1 MALKIFLDANVILDF
16 VLKRKNYEDVKLIFE
31 LEEKR
36 NIKLFISSSILHIIG
51 YWLTK
56 YLGAVVAKTTILK
69 LLEHIK
75 VIDGK
80 HESALEA
87 LKSDFIDIEDALQY
101 FIALN
106 HKMDYLLSFD
116 VDFQKFNSK
125 KLPIVDIKKFNTLVT

>member
-31 LEEKR
+31 QEEKG
-36 NIKLFISSSILHIIG
+36 NIKLFIGSSILHIIG

-75 VIDGK
+75 VIDGN
-80 HESALEA
+80 HESVLDALE
-87 LKSDFIDIEDALQY
+87 SDFKDIEDALQY
-101 FIALN
+101 FTALH

-125 KLPIVDIKKFNTLVT
+125 KLPIVDVKKFNTLVT

>member
-31 LEEKR
+31 QEEKG
-36 NIKLFISSSILHIIG
+36 NIKLFIGSSILHIIG

-75 VIDGK
+75 VVDGNR
-80 HESALEA
+80 EIALDA
-87 LKSDFIDIEDALQY
+87 LQSNFIDIEDALQY
-101 FIALN
+101 FTALH
-106 HKMDYLLSFD
+106 HKLDYLLSFD
-116 VDFQKFNSK
+116 VDFQKFSSK
-125 KLPIVDIKKFNTLVT
+125 KLPIVDVKKFNTLVT